1 MLKPEE
7 RFVIKEYHQ
16 QGLSI
21 SEIAR
26 RTGRDRKTVRRVLQ
40 EPVIVEQKTGRKQKR
55 KIDPY
60 IAYLEQRIDQG
71 VLNAQKLYLE
81 IKKQGYAGKE
91 RQVRYFVQPY
101 RKVQPA
107 QATVRFETEPGQQA
121 QIRLPLFHVI
131 QHVYKLHQKQ
141 YGPV

>member
-1 MLKPEE
+1 MLKVEE
-7 RFVIKEYHQ
+7 RFMIKEMGQ

-26 RTGRDRKTVRRVLQ
+26 RSRRDRKTVRRILT
-40 EPVIVEQKTGRKQKR
+40 EPVIAERKGRRKRAR

-60 IAYLEQRIDQG
+60 VPYLKRRIELG
-71 VLNAQKLYLE
+71 VMNAQKLYEE

-101 RKVQPA
+101 REEKQP
-107 QATVRFETEPGQQA
+107 QATLRFETEPGEQGQVDWA
-121 QIRLPLFHVI
+121 HFGAIMHHGRKRRL
-131 QHVYKLHQKQ
+131 
-141 YGPV
+141 